1 MAATSRGILQEVQP
15 ENDENLL
22 PGNIQDRPTDD
33 DRARFGFKPKMSQKS
48 QKDSGSDGQR
58 SSGVPPTATTSSGP
72 LVDLQTVLRR
82 TIGDPDDVLPVLRLK
97 PTAGKYEFKD
107 KIADLQAMI
116 GPLKNALSDQRLKA
130 KALVEA
136 LLSMEPCLDQ
146 RLRSSIEEVTTLKSE
161 LKEAHETLAS
171 TQRDVALLRAEQPRW
186 RENAELSKRREDAMQ
201 EKLSEA
207 LSRASRLDRD
217 LDEARRIAR
226 SFSDDATKYK
236 RKCEEMGEKH
246 KMQMEEAAELLRK
259 QVDET
264 IQAQAQLAE
273 AHQKKEAA
281 LIAEFDKNRETLK
294 KEQKHQLHELQQML
308 RRKETEM
315 KAEIEELKENYT
327 KMLQEKDLLLESK
340 ESEMKII
347 MEDKEIAIEQQENK
361 HRRYMDELKKKHEV
375 DLKEMS
381 LLHQQQE
388 EKMTLCHQELK
399 QNHNDAMQQ
408 KEHMMSERMDAL
420 EKKYQGQL
428 EEAASKHG
436 EKESVLQMELKRKD
450 VEMQDRLKTLEENH
464 QRSMDELQSSHRLKD
479 VKMQDRMKTLE
490 ENHQRSMDELQN
502 SHRLKDVEMQDRLK
516 TLEENHQRSMDE
528 LQNSHRLKEATA
540 AQAAADSAQAFRR
553 EETSLRDLIQSLQK
567 QLSEKEA
574 NLRESFQSMQL
585 LQNNSSDQLRF
596 EQQRVQKLEREAE
609 ELRSRHQ
616 VHLQRLEQSDAELS
630 TTRQQVSELR
640 QSLQRLEMEKEQQS
654 EKASERQAALQEQ
667 IIQLK
672 IQSKSFEEEANTLR
686 TTLEVRQGQC
696 EKLTVERDALEVE
709 FRSYKDHHG
718 TSNQQQMEAIT
729 DLRLTVDKLSKQV
742 DFTKAE
748 LQVQQGNL
756 SQRQGYMISLEN
768 QLAQAELTRRELHN
782 IIQELK
788 GNIRVFCRVRPQHTD
803 TLTPLQMTENKIA
816 LEHLGESYNFNFDRV
831 FDGSSTQEAIF
842 DEVSGLVQSALDGYK
857 VCIFAYGQTGSGKT
871 FTMQG
876 SENSAT
882 RGLIPRCLLKILQ
895 SSETMRAA
903 GWEWT
908 LKVSFLEVYNEV
920 LRDLLDTD
928 GHQLVHVI
936 KHDEAYGTM
945 VTNVTAIEVKQMDH
959 INRLME
965 KAAKAR
971 AVGATDMNATSSRS
985 HSIFAMYLHG
995 VNRELNSELT
1005 GALHL
1010 VDLAGSERLDKSGST
1025 GDRLKETQ
1033 NINKSLSSL
1042 ADVFMAKA
1050 EGRSHIP
1057 FRNSKLTHLMEPC
1070 LNGQGKTLMVVN
1082 VGPEAEFAHETL
1094 CSLRFAS
1101 QVSQCNTGGKPKR
1114 CVRAAPTGNRQAP
1127 STTRRGK

>member
-1 MAATSRGILQEVQP
+1 
-15 ENDENLL
+15 
-22 PGNIQDRPTDD
+22 
-33 DRARFGFKPKMSQKS
+33 
-48 QKDSGSDGQR
+48 
-58 SSGVPPTATTSSGP
+58 
-72 LVDLQTVLRR
+72 
-82 TIGDPDDVLPVLRLK
+82 
-97 PTAGKYEFKD
+97 
-107 KIADLQAMI
+107 
-116 GPLKNALSDQRLKA
+116 LKNALSDQRLKA

-186 RENAELSKRREDAMQ
+186 RETAELSKRREDAMQ

-264 IQAQAQLAE
+264 IKAQAQLAE

-294 KEQKHQLHELQQML
+294 KEQKQQLHELQQML

-315 KAEIEELKENYT
+315 KAEMEELKENYT

-347 MEDKEIAIEQQENK
+347 IEDKEIAIEQQENK

-450 VEMQDRLKTLEENH
+450 VEMQDRLKTLEESH
-464 QRSMDELQSSHRLKD
+464 QRSMDEI
-479 VKMQDRMKTLE
+479 
-490 ENHQRSMDELQN
+490 QN

-516 TLEENHQRSMDE
+516 TLEESHQRSIDEIQNSHRLKDVEMQDRLKTLEESHQRSMDEIQNSHRLKDVEMQDRLKILEENHQRSMDE
-528 LQNSHRLKEATA
+528 IQNSHRLKEAA
-540 AQAAADSAQAFRR
+540 SAQAAADSAQAFRR

-596 EQQRVQKLEREAE
+596 EQQRVQKLEKEAE

-630 TTRQQVSELR
+630 TTRQQVSDLR

-672 IQSKSFEEEANTLR
+672 IQSKSFEEEASTLK
-686 TTLEVRQGQC
+686 TTLEVRQKQC

-756 SQRQGYMISLEN
+756 SQRQGYIISLEN

-788 GNIRVFCRVRPQHTD
+788 GNIRVFCRVRPQHTE
-803 TLTPLQMTENKIA
+803 TLTPLQMTENKIG

-876 SENSAT
+876 SENSGT
-882 RGLIPRCLLKILQ
+882 RGLIPRCLSKILQ
-895 SSETMRAA
+895 CSETMRAA